1 MDTFI
6 QKMRLRKDRRKAFII
21 EEAWKAIASKLM
33 GGYILYLYKTV
44 RKFWGEAVVVTQE
57 LDDIIGNAVVKDS
70 IINNSDTFILLDQT
84 KFKDNFDRIA
94 ALLSLNKVEQN
105 KIFTINNLNN
115 NFGRSRFKE
124 FYLKRG
130 SKGEVYGNE
139 VSLEQYL
146 TYTTEKPEKS
156 AVEYYVQKYGNYD
169 EALRKI
175 VDDLKN
181 FGDSLENLVSLVNLY
196 QNPLD
201 DKINSFYRLM
211 KTKNKGKNVFKI
223 ISQELEDQNISFS
236 ELINQKQE
244 LYEKV

>member
-1 MDTFI
+1 M
-6 QKMRLRKDRRKAFII
+6 
-21 EEAWKAIASKLM
+21 
-33 GGYILYLYKTV
+33 
-44 RKFWGEAVVVTQE
+44 VTQE

-84 KFKDNFDRIA
+84 KFKDNFDKIA
-94 ALLSLNKVEQN
+94 SLLSLNKVEQN

-115 NFGRSRFKE
+115 KFGRSRFKE

-175 VDDLKN
+175 VDDLKI
-181 FGDSLENLVSLVNLY
+181 FGDSLENLVSLVNLS

-201 DKINSFYRLM
+201 NKINSFYKRM
-211 KTKNKGKNVFKI
+211 KKKHKEKNVFKI
-223 ISQELEDQNISFS
+223 ISRELEYQNISFS